1 MTTTEVLE
9 GEVIDQEGERDMIL
23 SGSEALTA
31 YTSAEIDMQISTAK
45 KYPRSIKAFKL
56 QCEQLACI
64 DEETAATMFYS
75 LPRGGKV
82 IQGPSVRFAE
92 VVGYSWGNLRYA
104 ARIVA
109 VDEKFITANGMC
121 QDLEKNI
128 AGSVEVKRR
137 ITDKHG
143 RRYND
148 DMIVVTGNAACSIAL
163 RNAIFKVV
171 PFGMAKGVYE
181 KALEI
186 VKGDASSLVQRR
198 GGAVSWFVKAG
209 ATEAQVLQAI
219 ERESV
224 EDITLDDLVTLQGLR
239 TAIKDGE
246 SSIEEALG
254 PVPDKSK
261 KVKRS
266 DLNDKLKAEPKPAGD
281 KLFESAP
288 NAASE

>member
-1 MTTTEVLE
+1 
-9 GEVIDQEGERDMIL
+9 
-23 SGSEALTA
+23 
-31 YTSAEIDMQISTAK
+31 
-45 KYPRSIKAFKL
+45 
-56 QCEQLACI
+56 
-64 DEETAATMFYS
+64 
-75 LPRGGKV
+75 
-82 IQGPSVRFAE
+82 
-92 VVGYSWGNLRYA
+92 
-104 ARIVA
+104 
-109 VDEKFITANGMC
+109 MC

-266 DLNDKLKAEPKPAGD
+266 DLNDKLKTEPKPAGD

-288 NAASE
+288 NAANWKSNASKNG